1 MLHWHYMDYRTDSIS
16 TLIIGAGGQD
26 GSILRAKLQQSGG
39 KVFRMLKEGVF
50 LEEQNLLRSD
60 ELKSDNLTKIIQEN
74 NIKKIFFTASQ
85 SYPKQRRIEI
95 ETKELKQSFERVENT
110 LHACLQSIKT
120 LDFEIQF
127 IFFSSSLRF
136 GKLEGEINEST
147 PPDPIE
153 IYGSHKLNCENLILE
168 ESKKYPN
175 ILPLILILFN
185 HTSKKS
191 KPGYL
196 FNNII
201 ESVKKENLR
210 WLQQELSKTLESQ
223 DFIDIGFSVQ
233 YMELVILLSELDF
246 DQKYI
251 ISTGKSLPIS
261 YFFETAISYLKS
273 KKISEF
279 EGTYNYKFHANNK
292 RFLGKIEMNTN
303 EMYYGQYLMKRL
315 LENCE

>member
-1 MLHWHYMDYRTDSIS
+1 MYLRRNSIAS
-16 TLIIGAGGQD
+16 LIVGAGGQD
-26 GSILRAKLQQSGG
+26 GSILRSKLQQSGV

-60 ELKSDNLTKIIQEN
+60 ELKRDNLTRIIQEN

-85 SYPKQRRIEI
+85 SYPKQRRLEI
-95 ETKELKQSFERVENT
+95 DSRDLKQTFERVENT
-110 LHACLQSIKT
+110 LHACLQSINT
-120 LDFEIQF
+120 LDFGIQF

-136 GKLEGEINEST
+136 GKLEGEINENT
-147 PPDPIE
+147 PTDPIE

-168 ESKKYPN
+168 ESKKCTN

-196 FNNII
+196 FSNIL
-201 ESVKKENLR
+201 EAVKKMNLR
-210 WLQQELSKTLESQ
+210 WLQQELSKALESQ

-251 ISTGKSLPIS
+251 ISTGNSLPIS

-273 KKISEF
+273 KNIYEF
-279 EGTYNYKFHANNK
+279 EGTYNHKFHANNK
-292 RFLGKIEMNTN
+292 QFLDKIKMNRN
-303 EMYYGQYLMKRL
+303 EMYYGQFLMKRL
-315 LENCE
+315 LENSE

>member
-1 MLHWHYMDYRTDSIS
+1 MYARKNDIS
-16 TLIIGAGGQD
+16 SLIVGAGGQD
-26 GSILRAKLQQSGG
+26 GSILRTKLQQSGG

-50 LEEQNLLRSD
+50 LEERNLLGSD
-60 ELKSDNLTKIIQEN
+60 ELKRDNLSRIIQEN

-85 SYPKQRRIEI
+85 SYPKQRRLQ
-95 ETKELKQSFERVENT
+95 TDSKELKQAFERVENT
-110 LHACLQSIKT
+110 LHACLQSTNT

-136 GKLEGEINEST
+136 GKLEGEINENT

-153 IYGSHKLNCENLILE
+153 IYGSHKLHCENLILE
-168 ESKKYPN
+168 ESKKYTN

-196 FNNII
+196 FSNIL
-201 ESVKKENLR
+201 EAVKNMNLR
-210 WLQQELSKTLESQ
+210 WLQQELSKTLENQ

-251 ISTGKSLPIS
+251 ISTGNSLPIS

-273 KKISEF
+273 KNIYEF
-279 EGTYNYKFHANNK
+279 EGTYNHKFHANNK
-292 RFLGKIEMNTN
+292 QFLDKIKMNRN
-303 EMYYGQYLMKRL
+303 EMYYGQFLMKRL
-315 LENCE
+315 LENSE